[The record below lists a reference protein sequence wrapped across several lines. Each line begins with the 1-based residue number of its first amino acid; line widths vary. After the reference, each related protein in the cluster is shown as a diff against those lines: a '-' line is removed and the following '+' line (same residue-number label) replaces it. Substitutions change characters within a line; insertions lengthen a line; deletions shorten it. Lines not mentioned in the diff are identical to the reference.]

1 MRKGIMQCRCGLLL
15 CVSLFLSGC
24 KSHYVVTDV
33 QSSRIAIDAS
43 LDAIQSQEALQLIA
57 PYRASIDSMMN
68 TVLGL
73 LAKGDINCAG
83 SELPLSNDLFAS
95 QQRTVI
101 TPETLEQRR
110 ARQASETPAGVIRT
124 AEEVRRAEEEALR
137 KKEEEE
143 RQAREKAEEEAREE
157 ERIRKENSFW
167 NKGWKKLKNLGE
179 TILGPEEE

>member
-1 MRKGIMQCRCGLLL
+1 
-15 CVSLFLSGC
+15 
-24 KSHYVVTDV
+24 
-33 QSSRIAIDAS
+33 
-43 LDAIQSQEALQLIA
+43 
-57 PYRASIDSMMN
+57 
-68 TVLGL
+68 
-73 LAKGDINCAG
+73 
-83 SELPLSNDLFAS
+83 
-95 QQRTVI
+95 
-101 TPETLEQRR
+101 
-110 ARQASETPAGVIRT
+110 VIRT